1 MKTIEIISQDV
12 FDKIRSRFENLEMG
26 DENGAVTNDPRKAR
40 FFDFDFVIEE
50 NNLGRVSISIN
61 ELGTLKVFYG
71 KSILEDI
78 DPISRDSWYDFLREM
93 RNFAKRRLLRF
104 DTRDITKSNLNK
116 DDFQYLAANGPK
128 DETMNMNE
136 SIRMTGSTKT
146 SYRVLER
153 TKLIVKHHQPIQ
165 DESFGARGRANNI
178 KAMYIENAE
187 GERFKYPFIHLAGAK
202 AMQRHVA
209 NGGRPYDEKGQA
221 IIEMSS
227 QIAQLAEFKRHV
239 ARTDGMNQ
247 SVNEIAERA
256 MSKLDMLKQTME
268 AISKQHAYEGWCESF
283 VPMSGQNELD
293 AATME
298 DYKSKFTITSFKED
312 LAKFFPLIHSIM
324 QEAGELDLESMVNE
338 GEKCDDCHKDPC
350 ECEEDTKNESVDPFE
365 AWANAVVEGTL
376 EPDTLM
382 RLSELLS
389 NPVPIGVDGTAGIE
403 ALEGIGIVNEELE
416 KLIAA
421 KAAIDPSMDLKDPV
435 SEWLS
440 KDDPEAAQEL
450 GFMAQPAPTANQ
462 QPPVGED
469 GMDNEPTDEMKKP
482 TMTELA
488 QWVGAHYNRNYKEQG
503 FESGFRKGPNELGI
517 MASKEFGEMYGKLV
531 EKMVSELDD
540 SALERMVRNHDTRK
554 AEEADTQMTGQLS
567 PVHGQESIDPKNPRD
582 YEKPTFM
589 RKQAGEKPLTTKDIE
604 DKDNASPTTAKG
616 LAKRKAELGMSEEFE
631 SILKLAGL
639 AK

>member
-12 FDKIRSRFENLEMG
+12 FDKVRSRFENLEMG
-26 DENGAVTNDPRKAR
+26 DENGAVTTDPRKAR
-40 FFDFDFVIEE
+40 FFDFDFVVEGE

-61 ELGTLKVFYG
+61 ELGTLKIFYG

-78 DPISRDSWYDFLREM
+78 DPISRDVWYDFLREM
-93 RNFAKRRLLRF
+93 RQFAKRRLLRF

-116 DDFQYLAANGPK
+116 DDFQYLAAKGNK
-128 DETMNMNE
+128 DENMNMNE
-136 SIRMTGSTKT
+136 SIKMTGSTKT
-146 SYRVLER
+146 SYRMLER
-153 TKLIVKHHQPIQ
+153 TKLIVKHHNPIQ
-165 DESFGARGRANNI
+165 DESFGARGRASNI
-178 KAMYIENAE
+178 KALYVENAE

-209 NGGRPYDEKGQA
+209 NGGRPYDDKGKA

-256 MSKLDMLKQTME
+256 MSKLDTLKQTME
-268 AISKQHAYEGWCESF
+268 AISKQQAYESWCNSF
-283 VPMSGQNELD
+283 SPMGEQIELD
-293 AATME
+293 PATVE

-324 QEAGELDLESMVNE
+324 QEAGEIDLEDFVNE
-338 GEKCDDCHKDPC
+338 GDECNKCHKDPC
-350 ECEEDTKNESVDPFE
+350 ECDEEADEGIDAFE
-365 AWANAVVEGTL
+365 AWANSVVEGTL

-403 ALEGIGIVNEELE
+403 ALEGIGVVNEELE
-416 KLIAA
+416 KLVAA
-421 KAAIDPSMDLKDPV
+421 KAAIDPTMDLRDPV
-435 SEWLS
+435 AEWLS

-450 GFMAQPAPTANQ
+450 GLTSQQPAMAPTAE
-462 QPPVGED
+462 GED
-469 GMDNEPTDEMKKP
+469 TMVDKP
-482 TMTELA
+482 VEEKEKPSMHELA
-488 QWVGAHYNRNYKEQG
+488 QWIGAHYNRNYKEQG
-503 FESGFRKGPNELGI
+503 FESGFRKGPSELGV
-517 MASKEFGEMYGKLV
+517 MAGKEFGEEYGTLV

-540 SALERMVRNHDTRK
+540 TALQRIVRNHDRR
-554 AEEADTQMTGQLS
+554 AAEADTQTTGQLS
-567 PVHGQESIDPKNPRD
+567 PVHGQEEAIDPKNPRD
-582 YEKPTFM
+582 YEKPAYM
-589 RKQAGEKPLTTKDIE
+589 RKQAGEKPLTPKDIE
-604 DKDNASPTTAKG
+604 DKDNASPTTSKG
-616 LAKRKAELGMSEEFE
+616 LAKRKAELGMSEDFE
-631 SILKLAGL
+631 AILKLAGL